1 MVIGGM
7 LVGVS
12 QADSPEYQM
21 TQVRKIQKK
30 GEVIQEEQ
38 MSSAQR
44 AGKNMGREMGRSKW
58 FRINGIK
65 NIIVSV
71 YCM

>member
-1 MVIGGM
+1 M

-30 GEVIQEEQ
+30 GEVIQEE
-38 MSSAQR
+38 
-44 AGKNMGREMGRSKW
+44 
-58 FRINGIK
+58 
-65 NIIVSV
+65 
-71 YCM
+71 